1 MVELREK
8 TKVVELAEQRWLL
21 RRMSP
26 VDASYCWQRLMAAMF
41 RSAAAAQPSAASPM
55 DEVEEAR
62 VKSAIEAASPEDR
75 LRTTCG
81 VGFMHLTYD
90 ELKFMQRVALAVV
103 NRMEDINGVDTP
115 MPAITDSGKFAV
127 PGMEDDPALV
137 TQLTTEALVFNL
149 LSFLPG
155 KPQTT
160 AVVS

>member
-1 MVELREK
+1 MMEVKEK
-8 TKVVELAEQRWLL
+8 TKIVEVAGQRWQL

-26 VDASYCWQRLMAAMF
+26 VDGSYCWQRLMAAMF
-41 RSAAAAQPSAASPM
+41 RSASAQPQTAAPA
-55 DEVEEAR
+55 DEAEELR
-62 VKSAIEAASPEDR
+62 MKEAIEKATPEDR

-90 ELKFMQRVALAVV
+90 ELKFMQRVTLAVV